1 MRRPPPPAARRA
13 RAEPPVSPR
22 LPAPAPTRPALAPAV
37 RASVPPDVQF
47 LASVLPPDTDP
58 AFFEH
63 LRALDCSDVTV
74 RALPEGSLAFPNVPL
89 LQVSGPLLVVQL
101 LETPLLCLVSY
112 ARWGPRRSGVGAAG
126 AGPGPWR
133 GAPPR

>member
-1 MRRPPPPAARRA
+1 MSRPRPPLS
-13 RAEPPVSPR
+13 RAEPPLSPR
-22 LPAPAPTRPALAPAV
+22 PPAPAPTRPALAPAV

-74 RALPEGSLAFPNVPL
+74 RALPEGSLAFPS
-89 LQVSGPLLVVQL
+89 VSMG
-101 LETPLLCLVSY
+101 
-112 ARWGPRRSGVGAAG
+112 
-126 AGPGPWR
+126 
-133 GAPPR
+133 